1 VTFSLPWLCPP
12 LTHHLKTLMEC
23 SLVSGGPVPM
33 GRLEEPT
40 WPGVVVVG
48 RGSGEETP
56 KVSLPETTEDEVLGG
71 RHEASVPEQ

>member
-1 VTFSLPWLCPP
+1 
-12 LTHHLKTLMEC
+12 
-23 SLVSGGPVPM
+23 M